1 MRAILIMAFAALG
14 VALAGCAPKR
24 VATGP
29 KPYDRTVDAGCYTV
43 DLFTPSNVT
52 TPTSD
57 VPAEWHGYLGKWGGG
72 AWEGKWCHDLYVLS
86 ISPDGKVDVISAH
99 APFPEWGREAT
110 AFPPAGAHRQRRP
123 HDAAFQG
130 CRDRVSLAKRQPS
143 RRPGS
148 EQGEDADQAVSAKPW
163 RLTTL

>member
-29 KPYDRTVDAGCYTV
+29 KLYDRTVDAGCYTV

-86 ISPDGKVDVISAH
+86 INPDGKVDVISAH

-110 AFPPAGAHRQRRP
+110 AFRRQGLIGKDGRMTLRFK
-123 HDAAFQG
+123 DVVIEYRLQNG
-130 CRDRVSLAKRQPS
+130 SLLGDRVQNKAKMRIKLSQQNL
-143 RRPGS
+143 G
-148 EQGEDADQAVSAKPW
+148 A
-163 RLTTL
+163 